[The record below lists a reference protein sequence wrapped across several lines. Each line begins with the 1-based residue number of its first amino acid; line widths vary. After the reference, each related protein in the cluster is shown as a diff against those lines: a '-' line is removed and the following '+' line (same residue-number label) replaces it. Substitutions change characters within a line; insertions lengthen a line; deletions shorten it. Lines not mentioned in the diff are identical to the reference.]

1 MSTGI
6 EIMVLQYLFA
16 MFSFKQLKQRVNCVC
31 VCVCLMGITNTKK
44 SDRMRQGKKCEKY
57 LANSQY
63 FRSLDE
69 LETECREKE

>member
-31 VCVCLMGITNTKK
+31 VCVCVFDGYYKHKEI
-44 SDRMRQGKKCEKY
+44 RQNAAGEKM
-57 LANSQY
+57 
-63 FRSLDE
+63 
-69 LETECREKE
+69 